1 MLKTNVKVL
10 LALLV
15 VMLFVQIPT
24 AFAAEGGYFNK
35 RQIENTSGK
44 LVTEVTDD
52 NLSTDID
59 LRYNSP
65 IFTFEKPED
74 VVKIYREYSSDS
86 SGNACFYFYDDNKK
100 LIKELSAS
108 VNGGWMDADV
118 KGVKSIRV
126 AKCDYYGYS
135 LYISEI
141 DFVVQ
146 SQLVYEP
153 INKAEWTVTH
163 NQINLSWNKPK
174 GAIATHIM
182 VDGRKIDETTADNYV
197 IKNLSSDTKYKVE
210 LIAVYKFGVAP
221 SYRADIKT
229 SAIPILSDKDFKVVD
244 ITHNSAT
251 VVFKSKGLNSVPD
264 YIYVYDSKGGH
275 IGQVKVRTD
284 IDTSYTISGL
294 KPETDY
300 VYQVNGKFGNT
311 FTDKETVKFTTLE
324 GDKEVSNLS
333 ATATAQDVDLNW
345 KMPDYKSLKIARIY
359 RQKDDDGLIARF
371 FSSAGT
377 YEPIFETNGTTFK
390 DLTVKPDTE
399 YKYKITT
406 VDTSGNETDGKTITI
421 RTKKIIVSGGGTD
434 KDENGDYVI
443 TWTSPTT
450 GKIKVLVGG
459 EQFAIVPASDKKI
472 TIPKD
477 KMKFDLIGLPDVQ
490 LIPIDE
496 DGNEGVPSKPGG
508 SGTGGGIGDV
518 VGGEAV
524 GKIIN
529 PENLLGAVMALL
541 LLISGFVLLALAFEL
556 VPKFVKMIRNAF
568 KRNGKNENVY
578 TRRRIEE

>member
-1 MLKTNVKVL
+1 VLKTNVKVL

-15 VMLFVQIPT
+15 VTLFIQIPT
-24 AFAAEGGYFNK
+24 AFGAEGGYFNN
-35 RQIENTSGK
+35 RQINGSTTLTDGKTS
-44 LVTEVTDD
+44 TY
-52 NLSTDID
+52 ID

-65 IFTFEKPED
+65 TFEFDKPED
-74 VVKIYREYSSDS
+74 VVKIYRAYQQGM
-86 SGNACFYFYDDNKK
+86 SGSVNACFVFYDENKK
-100 LIKELSAS
+100 QIKEISALAD
-108 VNGGWMDADV
+108 GGWMDVDV
-118 KGVKSIRV
+118 KGVQSIKIR
-126 AKCDYYGYS
+126 KCDMYGYS
-135 LYISEI
+135 VYVSEI
-141 DFVVQ
+141 DFLVQ

-153 INKAEWTVTH
+153 ISKVDWTVTH
-163 NQINLSWNKPK
+163 NQINLSWTKPK
-174 GAIATHIM
+174 DAIATH
-182 VDGRKIDETTADNYV
+182 VYVNGQKVEETTNSSYV
-197 IKNLSSDTKYKVE
+197 MSNLKSDTKYSIE
-210 LIAVYKFGVAP
+210 LLAVYKFGVAP
-221 SYRADIKT
+221 SYKADIKT
-229 SAIPILSDKDFKVVD
+229 SAIPILSAKDFKVVD

-300 VYQVNGKFGNT
+300 VYQLNGKFGNT

-345 KMPDYKSLKIARIY
+345 KMPDYKSLKVARIY

-371 FSSAGT
+371 FRSAST

-390 DLTVKPDTE
+390 DLTVKPNTE

-406 VDTSGNETDGKTITI
+406 VDKSGNETDGKTITI
-421 RTKKIIVSGGGTD
+421 RTKKLSVNGGGTE

-443 TWTSPTT
+443 TWTSPTN

-518 VGGEAV
+518 VGGEAI

-529 PENLLGAVMALL
+529 PENLLVVVMALL
-541 LLISGFVLLALAFEL
+541 LLIGGFILLALAFEL

-568 KRNGKNENVY
+568 KSNRKDVNVY